1 MTEFKLKILTPEGV
15 VYDVMAESVIVRTTV
30 GDKGIL
36 AKHEPY
42 VAALTI
48 GQAKI
53 RINGAVRIGAVSS
66 GIVEVTKDLTTIL
79 AQSFEWSDEIDV
91 DRAEKAKADLEKAD
105 DMDAI
110 KKVMEEL
117 SKVSDPVMTKL
128 YQANAA
134 ENPQGTEGTDGPV
147 AGDPDDIK

>member
-15 VYDVMAESVIVRTTV
+15 VYDGMAESVIVRTTV

-53 RINGAVRIGAVSS
+53 RINGTVRIGAVSS
-66 GIVEVTKDLTTIL
+66 GIVEVTKDQTSIL
-79 AQSFEWSDEIDV
+79 AQSFEWADEIDV
-91 DRAEKAKADLEKAD
+91 DRAEKAKAAPKHRPRPHR
-105 DMDAI
+105 
-110 KKVMEEL
+110 K
-117 SKVSDPVMTKL
+117 
-128 YQANAA
+128 
-134 ENPQGTEGTDGPV
+134 TEGGTSSN
-147 AGDPDDIK
+147 K

>member
-15 VYDVMAESVIVRTTV
+15 LYDGMAESVIVRTTV

-91 DRAEKAKADLEKAD
+91 DRAEKARALAEERMEQYKNDQRSLDIAEYKLKR
-105 DMDAI
+105 AI
-110 KKVMEEL
+110 NRIN
-117 SKVSDPVMTKL
+117 TANIKL
-128 YQANAA
+128 
-134 ENPQGTEGTDGPV
+134 
-147 AGDPDDIK
+147 

>member
-15 VYDVMAESVIVRTTV
+15 VYDGMAESVIVRTTV

-53 RINGAVRIGAVSS
+53 RINGIGAVSS
-66 GIVEVTKDLTTIL
+66 GIVEVTKDQTSIL
-79 AQSFEWSDEIDV
+79 AQSFEWADEIDV
-91 DRAEKAKADLEKAD
+91 ERAEKAKALAEERMQQYKEDQRALDIAEYKLKR
-105 DMDAI
+105 AI
-110 KKVMEEL
+110 NRIN
-117 SKVSDPVMTKL
+117 TANFKL
-128 YQANAA
+128 
-134 ENPQGTEGTDGPV
+134 
-147 AGDPDDIK
+147 

>member
-15 VYDVMAESVIVRTTV
+15 VYDGMAESVIVRTTV

-66 GIVEVTKDLTTIL
+66 GIVEVTKELTTIL

-91 DRAEKAKADLEKAD
+91 DRAEKAKALAEERMEQYKD
-105 DMDAI
+105 DQKSLDIAEYKLKRAI
-110 KKVMEEL
+110 NRIN
-117 SKVSDPVMTKL
+117 TANIKL
-128 YQANAA
+128 
-134 ENPQGTEGTDGPV
+134 
-147 AGDPDDIK
+147 

>member
-1 MTEFKLKILTPEGV
+1 MTEFRLKILTPEGI
-15 VYDVMAESVIVRTTV
+15 VYDGMAESVIVRTTV

-53 RINGAVRIGAVSS
+53 RIDGAVRVGAVSS
-66 GIVEVTKDLTTIL
+66 GIVEVTKDRTTIL

-91 DRAEKAKADLEKAD
+91 DRAEKAKALAEERMEQYKD
-105 DMDAI
+105 DQRSLDIAEYKLKRAI
-110 KKVMEEL
+110 NRIN
-117 SKVSDPVMTKL
+117 TANIKL
-128 YQANAA
+128 
-134 ENPQGTEGTDGPV
+134 
-147 AGDPDDIK
+147 

>member
-15 VYDVMAESVIVRTTV
+15 VYDGMAESVIVRTTV

-53 RINGAVRIGAVSS
+53 RINGTVRIGAVSS
-66 GIVEVTKDLTTIL
+66 GIVEVTKDQTSIL
-79 AQSFEWSDEIDV
+79 AQSFEWADEIDV
-91 DRAEKAKADLEKAD
+91 ERAAQISSSRE
-105 DMDAI
+105 
-110 KKVMEEL
+110 
-117 SKVSDPVMTKL
+117 STCGQSP
-128 YQANAA
+128 
-134 ENPQGTEGTDGPV
+134 
-147 AGDPDDIK
+147 

>member
-15 VYDVMAESVIVRTTV
+15 VYDGMAESVIVRTTV

-53 RINGAVRIGAVSS
+53 RAVSS
-66 GIVEVTKDLTTIL
+66 GIVEVTKDQTSIL
-79 AQSFEWSDEIDV
+79 AQSFEWADEIDV
-91 DRAEKAKADLEKAD
+91 ERAEKAKALAEERMQQYKEDQRALDIAEYKLKR
-105 DMDAI
+105 AI
-110 KKVMEEL
+110 NRIN
-117 SKVSDPVMTKL
+117 TANFKL
-128 YQANAA
+128 
-134 ENPQGTEGTDGPV
+134 
-147 AGDPDDIK
+147 

>member
-15 VYDVMAESVIVRTTV
+15 VYDGMAESVIVRTTV

-91 DRAEKAKADLEKAD
+91 NRAEKARALAEERMEQYKNDQRSLDIAEYKLKR
-105 DMDAI
+105 AI
-110 KKVMEEL
+110 NRIN
-117 SKVSDPVMTKL
+117 TANIKL
-128 YQANAA
+128 
-134 ENPQGTEGTDGPV
+134 
-147 AGDPDDIK
+147 

>member
-15 VYDVMAESVIVRTTV
+15 VYDGMAESVIVRTTV

-91 DRAEKAKADLEKAD
+91 DRDEKEKALAEERMEQYKD
-105 DMDAI
+105 DQRSLDIAEYKLKRAI
-110 KKVMEEL
+110 NRIN
-117 SKVSDPVMTKL
+117 TANIKL
-128 YQANAA
+128 
-134 ENPQGTEGTDGPV
+134 
-147 AGDPDDIK
+147 

>member
-15 VYDVMAESVIVRTTV
+15 VYDGMAESVIVRTTV

-53 RINGAVRIGAVSS
+53 RINGTVRIGAVSS
-66 GIVEVTKDLTTIL
+66 GIAFSARSTSIL
-79 AQSFEWSDEIDV
+79 AQSFEWADEIDV
-91 DRAEKAKADLEKAD
+91 DRAEKAKALAEERMQQYKNDQRALDIAEYKLKR
-105 DMDAI
+105 AI
-110 KKVMEEL
+110 NRIN
-117 SKVSDPVMTKL
+117 TANFKL
-128 YQANAA
+128 
-134 ENPQGTEGTDGPV
+134 
-147 AGDPDDIK
+147 

>member
-15 VYDVMAESVIVRTTV
+15 VYDGMAESVIVRTTV

-53 RINGAVRIGAVSS
+53 RINGTVRIGAVSS

-91 DRAEKAKADLEKAD
+91 DRAEKAKALAEERMEQYKD
-105 DMDAI
+105 DQKSLDIAEYKLKRAI
-110 KKVMEEL
+110 NRIN
-117 SKVSDPVMTKL
+117 TANIKL
-128 YQANAA
+128 
-134 ENPQGTEGTDGPV
+134 
-147 AGDPDDIK
+147 

>member
-15 VYDVMAESVIVRTTV
+15 VYDGMAESVIVRTTV

-66 GIVEVTKDLTTIL
+66 GIVEVTKELTTIL

-91 DRAEKAKADLEKAD
+91 DRAEKARALAEERMEQYKD
-105 DMDAI
+105 DQKSLDIAEYKLKRAI
-110 KKVMEEL
+110 NRIN
-117 SKVSDPVMTKL
+117 TANIKL
-128 YQANAA
+128 
-134 ENPQGTEGTDGPV
+134 
-147 AGDPDDIK
+147 

>member
-15 VYDVMAESVIVRTTV
+15 VYDGMAESVIVRTTV

-53 RINGAVRIGAVSS
+53 RINGTVRIGAVSS

-91 DRAEKAKADLEKAD
+91 DRAEKARALAEERMEQYKD
-105 DMDAI
+105 DQRSLDIAEYKLKRAI
-110 KKVMEEL
+110 NRIN
-117 SKVSDPVMTKL
+117 TANIKL
-128 YQANAA
+128 
-134 ENPQGTEGTDGPV
+134 
-147 AGDPDDIK
+147 

>member
-15 VYDVMAESVIVRTTV
+15 VYDGMAESVIVRTTV

-53 RINGAVRIGAVSS
+53 RINGTVRIGAVSS
-66 GIVEVTKDLTTIL
+66 GIVEVTKDQTSIL
-79 AQSFEWSDEIDV
+79 AQSFEWADEIDV
-91 DRAEKAKADLEKAD
+91 DRAERQKLLQRSVCSSTR
-105 DMDAI
+105 MI
-110 KKVMEEL
+110 SEL
-117 SKVSDPVMTKL
+117 LILPSISSKGL
-128 YQANAA
+128 
-134 ENPQGTEGTDGPV
+134 
-147 AGDPDDIK
+147 

>member
-15 VYDVMAESVIVRTTV
+15 VYDGMAESVIVRTTV

-53 RINGAVRIGAVSS
+53 RINGTVRIGAVSS
-66 GIVEVTKDLTTIL
+66 GIVEVTKDQTSIL
-79 AQSFEWSDEIDV
+79 AHSFEWSDEIDV
-91 DRAEKAKADLEKAD
+91 DKGSCAGA
-105 DMDAI
+105 
-110 KKVMEEL
+110 
-117 SKVSDPVMTKL
+117 
-128 YQANAA
+128 YAA
-134 ENPQGTEGTDGPV
+134 VQGRS
-147 AGDPDDIK
+147 ASS

>member
-15 VYDVMAESVIVRTTV
+15 VYDGMAESVIVRTTV

-53 RINGAVRIGAVSS
+53 RINGTVRIGAVSS
-66 GIVEVTKDLTTIL
+66 GIVEVTKDQTSIL
-79 AQSFEWSDEIDV
+79 AQSFEWADEIDV
-91 DRAEKAKADLEKAD
+91 ERAERQRLLQRSVCSSTRK
-105 DMDAI
+105 I
-110 KKVMEEL
+110 SEL
-117 SKVSDPVMTKL
+117 LILPSISSKGL
-128 YQANAA
+128 
-134 ENPQGTEGTDGPV
+134 
-147 AGDPDDIK
+147 

>member
-15 VYDVMAESVIVRTTV
+15 VYDGMAESVIVRTTV

-53 RINGAVRIGAVSS
+53 RINGTVRIGAVSS
-66 GIVEVTKDLTTIL
+66 GIVEVTKDQTSIL
-79 AQSFEWSDEIDV
+79 AQSFEWADEIDV
-91 DRAEKAKADLEKAD
+91 DRAEKAKVLQRSVCSSTR
-105 DMDAI
+105 MI
-110 KKVMEEL
+110 SEL
-117 SKVSDPVMTKL
+117 LILPSISSKGL
-128 YQANAA
+128 
-134 ENPQGTEGTDGPV
+134 
-147 AGDPDDIK
+147 

>member
-15 VYDVMAESVIVRTTV
+15 VYDGMAESVIVRTTV

-91 DRAEKAKADLEKAD
+91 DRAEKARALAEERMEQYKNDQRSLDIAEYKLKR
-105 DMDAI
+105 AI
-110 KKVMEEL
+110 NRIN
-117 SKVSDPVMTKL
+117 TANIKL
-128 YQANAA
+128 
-134 ENPQGTEGTDGPV
+134 
-147 AGDPDDIK
+147 

>member
-15 VYDVMAESVIVRTTV
+15 VYEGMDESVIVRTNV

-53 RINGAVRIGAVSS
+53 RINGTVRIGAVSS
-66 GIVEVTKDLTTIL
+66 GIVEVTKDQTSIL
-79 AQSFEWSDEIDV
+79 AQSFEWADEIDV
-91 DRAEKAKADLEKAD
+91 ERAEKAKALQRSVCSSTRK
-105 DMDAI
+105 I
-110 KKVMEEL
+110 SEL
-117 SKVSDPVMTKL
+117 LILPSISSKGL
-128 YQANAA
+128 
-134 ENPQGTEGTDGPV
+134 
-147 AGDPDDIK
+147 

>member
-1 MTEFKLKILTPEGV
+1 MVEFKLKILTPEGV
-15 VYDVMAESVIVRTTV
+15 VYDGMAESVIVRTTV

-91 DRAEKAKADLEKAD
+91 DRAEKAR
-105 DMDAI
+105 AI
-110 KKVMEEL
+110 AEERMEQYKNDQRSLDIAEY
-117 SKVSDPVMTKL
+117 KL
-128 YQANAA
+128 KRAINRINTAN
-134 ENPQGTEGTDGPV
+134 
-147 AGDPDDIK
+147 IKL

>member
-15 VYDVMAESVIVRTTV
+15 VYDGMAESVIVRTTV

-53 RINGAVRIGAVSS
+53 RINGTVRIGAVSS
-66 GIVEVTKDLTTIL
+66 GIVEVTKHQTSIL
-79 AQSFEWSDEIDV
+79 AQSFDWAGEIDV
-91 DRAEKAKADLEKAD
+91 DRDEKAKALAQERMQQYKD
-105 DMDAI
+105 DQRALDIAEYKLKRAI
-110 KKVMEEL
+110 NRIN
-117 SKVSDPVMTKL
+117 TANFKL
-128 YQANAA
+128 
-134 ENPQGTEGTDGPV
+134 
-147 AGDPDDIK
+147 

>member
-15 VYDVMAESVIVRTTV
+15 VYDGMAESVIVRTTV

-53 RINGAVRIGAVSS
+53 RINGTVRIGAVSS
-66 GIVEVTKDLTTIL
+66 GIVEVTKDQTSIL
-79 AQSFEWSDEIDV
+79 AQSFEWADEIEKNV
-91 DRAEKAKADLEKAD
+91 DRAEKAKALAQERMQQYKD
-105 DMDAI
+105 DQRALDIAEYKLKRAI
-110 KKVMEEL
+110 NRIN
-117 SKVSDPVMTKL
+117 TANFKL
-128 YQANAA
+128 
-134 ENPQGTEGTDGPV
+134 
-147 AGDPDDIK
+147 

>member
-15 VYDVMAESVIVRTTV
+15 VYDGMAESVIVRTTV

-91 DRAEKAKADLEKAD
+91 DRAEKARALAEERMEQYKD
-105 DMDAI
+105 DQKSLDIAEYKLKRAI
-110 KKVMEEL
+110 NRIN
-117 SKVSDPVMTKL
+117 TANIKL
-128 YQANAA
+128 
-134 ENPQGTEGTDGPV
+134 
-147 AGDPDDIK
+147 